1 MSLPNP
7 YLKLPA
13 KYKTKTDN
21 PNFDKHGIDLHFRMC
36 VSAPS
41 GSGKTSFVYNLL
53 HIMDNTF
60 DRIMVITCNKNEPL
74 YEHLEEKS
82 KGRIVITE
90 GLSTIPDM
98 DEFKKD
104 HQYLIVFDDLV
115 NKKDQSKIINYF
127 IRCRKKNCSAI
138 YITQSWFD
146 TPTIVRKNI
155 NYAVFLK
162 GGGVREMK
170 MILRDFSLDDI
181 NVLKNMMDYATRDK
195 FQVLMVHREEQDN
208 TKKFRKGF
216 LECLDPKDFASPK

>member
-7 YLKLPA
+7 YEKLPA
-13 KYKTKTDN
+13 KYKQKTDN
-21 PNFDKHGIDLHFRMC
+21 PNFDKHGINLHFRMV

-170 MILRDFSLDDI
+170 TILRDFSMDDI
-181 NVLKNMMDYATRDK
+181 NVLKNMTEYATKDK
-195 FQVLMVHREEQDN
+195 FQVLMVHKEEQDN

-216 LECLDPKDFASPK
+216 LECLNPAEFISPK

>member
-7 YLKLPA
+7 YEKLPA
-13 KYKTKTDN
+13 KYKQKTDN
-21 PNFDKHGIDLHFRMC
+21 PNFDKHGINLHFRMV

-146 TPTIVRKNI
+146 TPTIIRKNI

-170 MILRDFSLDDI
+170 TILRDFSMDDI
-181 NVLKNMMDYATRDK
+181 NVLKNMTEYATKDK
-195 FQVLMVHREEQDN
+195 FQVLMVHKEEQDN

-216 LECLDPKDFASPK
+216 LECLNPAEFISPK

>member
-7 YLKLPA
+7 YEKLPA
-13 KYKTKTDN
+13 KYKQKTDN
-21 PNFDKHGIDLHFRMC
+21 PNFDKHGINLHFRMV

-104 HQYLIVFDDLV
+104 QQYLIVFDDLV

-146 TPTIVRKNI
+146 TPTIIRKNI

-170 MILRDFSLDDI
+170 TILRDFSMDDI
-181 NVLKNMMDYATRDK
+181 NVLKNMTEYATKDK
-195 FQVLMVHREEQDN
+195 FQVLMVHKEEQDN

-216 LECLDPKDFASPK
+216 LECLNPADFASPK

>member
-7 YLKLPA
+7 YDKLPS

-21 PNFDKHGIDLHFRMC
+21 PNFDKHGINLHFRMC

-60 DRIMVITCNKNEPL
+60 DKIFIITANKSEPL

-146 TPTIVRKNI
+146 TPTIIRKNI

-170 MILRDFSLDDI
+170 TILRDFSMDDI
-181 NVLKNMMDYATRDK
+181 NVLKNMTEYATKDK
-195 FQVLMVHREEQDN
+195 FQVLMVHKEEQDN

-216 LECLDPKDFASPK
+216 LECLNPAEFISPK